1 MHGAESRI
9 DSTSSRVRGDPFA
22 LSLFNSIATK
32 EGICVMITSSS
43 ICSEQSLLV
52 ATCRV
57 ISGGDD
63 ICKRHQYP
71 RNDKKIVAAR
81 VSRIRLCLT
90 RLPYQATFR
99 ARERGSTSL
108 LISAHPAQT
117 IVRISAPYR
126 GGMKM
131 VHLPA
136 NWISPFHLRGSISS
150 GPRACDKPACL
161 SGPRAH
167 DKPAQGN
174 ALGWEFLR

>member
-1 MHGAESRI
+1 MPKDDIERI
-9 DSTSSRVRGDPFA
+9 KSCSNQERREDTQRTYNPSEENAQRHRRYSMIKDRCW
-22 LSLFNSIATK
+22 FNSHIESFLT
-32 EGICVMITSSS
+32 
-43 ICSEQSLLV
+43 EQSLLV

-63 ICKRHQYP
+63 ICKRHQSS
-71 RNDKKIVAAR
+71 RHDKEIVAAR

-108 LISAHPAQT
+108 LISAHAAQT

-136 NWISPFHLRGSISS
+136 NCISPISS
-150 GPRACDKPACL
+150 SRLHFFRAKGLRQASLSFRAKGP
-161 SGPRAH
+161 
-167 DKPAQGN
+167 
-174 ALGWEFLR
+174 